1 MCEARKAGSLAGKA
15 ALVTGGGRGIGP
27 VIASRLAADGATVI
41 VSYAHSR
48 AGAEEVIQSIAK
60 SGGKAIGIQA
70 DIRRRADIK
79 RMFLEIDRDP
89 GRIDIVVNCA
99 GLAIP
104 TPLLGELDEEAVE
117 TILGVN
123 LSGPL
128 YIAVEAAKRMPSG
141 SRIIN
146 FASSVVE
153 FPFPNASVYS
163 GAKAAV
169 KSFTEVWA
177 RELGAK
183 GITVNT
189 VTPGA
194 TSPGMIDN
202 SPNYREFFEKA
213 SPFGRVGRAEEIAA
227 VVAFL
232 CSPEASWVS
241 GTHILVNGAANT

>member
-1 MCEARKAGSLAGKA
+1 VGNLAGKV

-27 VIASRLAADGATVI
+27 VIALRLAADGATVI
-41 VSYAHSR
+41 VNYAHSR
-48 AGAEEVIQSIAK
+48 AGADEVIESITRK
-60 SGGKAIGIQA
+60 GGEAVGIQA
-70 DIRRRADIK
+70 DIRHRAEIT
-79 RMFLEIDRDP
+79 RMFQQIDRDP

-104 TPLLGELDEEAVE
+104 TPLLGEVDEQAVE

-123 LSGPL
+123 LRGPL
-128 YIAVEAAKRMPSG
+128 YIASEAAKRMASG
-141 SRIIN
+141 GRIIN

-153 FPFPNASVYS
+153 FPFAGASVYC

-169 KSFTEVWA
+169 KAFTEVWA
-177 RELGAK
+177 KELGAK

-202 SPNYREFFEKA
+202 SPDYRGFFEKA
-213 SPFGRVGRAEEIAA
+213 SPFGRVGRADEIAA

-241 GTHILVNGAANT
+241 GTHILVNGAANA

>member
-1 MCEARKAGSLAGKA
+1 M
-15 ALVTGGGRGIGP
+15 TGGGRGIGP
-27 VIASRLAADGATVI
+27 VIALRLAADGATVI
-41 VSYAHSR
+41 VNYAHSR
-48 AGAEEVIQSIAK
+48 AGADEVIESITRK
-60 SGGKAIGIQA
+60 GGEAVGIQA
-70 DIRRRADIK
+70 DIRHRAEIT
-79 RMFLEIDRDP
+79 RMFQQIDRDP

-104 TPLLGELDEEAVE
+104 TPLLGEVDEQAVE

-123 LSGPL
+123 LRGPL
-128 YIAVEAAKRMPSG
+128 YIASEAAKRMASG
-141 SRIIN
+141 GRIIN

-153 FPFPNASVYS
+153 FPFAGASVYC

-169 KSFTEVWA
+169 KAFTEVWA
-177 RELGAK
+177 KELGAK

-202 SPNYREFFEKA
+202 SPDYRGFFEKA
-213 SPFGRVGRAEEIAA
+213 SPFGRVGRADEIAA

-241 GTHILVNGAANT
+241 GTHILVNGAANA

>member
-1 MCEARKAGSLAGKA
+1 MRSLAGKV

-27 VIASRLAADGATVI
+27 VIASRLAADGATVV
-41 VSYAHSR
+41 VSYARSR
-48 AGAEEVIQSIAK
+48 AGADAVIQSIA
-60 SGGKAIGIQA
+60 SAGGRAIGVRA
-70 DIRRRADIK
+70 DIRDRAEIK
-79 RMFLEIDRDP
+79 RLFLEIDRDP

-104 TPLLGELDEEAVE
+104 TPLLGEFEEESVD
-117 TILGVN
+117 TVLGVN
-123 LSGPL
+123 LTGPL
-128 YIAVEAAKRMPSG
+128 YIAAEAAKRMPSG
-141 SRIIN
+141 GRIIN

-153 FPFPNASVYS
+153 YPFPNASVYC

-241 GTHILVNGAANT
+241 GTHILVNGAANA

>member
-1 MCEARKAGSLAGKA
+1 VGNLAGKV

-27 VIASRLAADGATVI
+27 VIASRLADDGATIV
-41 VSYAHSR
+41 VSYAQSR
-48 AGAEEVIQSIAK
+48 AGADEVIRSITRN
-60 SGGKAIGIQA
+60 GGKALGIQA
-70 DIRRRADIK
+70 DIRHRAEI
-79 RMFLEIDRDP
+79 RQMFQRIDRDP

-104 TPLLGELDEEAVE
+104 TPLLGEFDEQAVE

-123 LSGPL
+123 LTGPL
-128 YIAVEAAKRMPSG
+128 YITAEAAKRMTNG
-141 SRIIN
+141 GRIVN

-153 FPFPNASVYS
+153 FPFPNASVYC

-202 SPNYREFFEKA
+202 SPNYQEFFEKA
-213 SPFGRVGRAEEIAA
+213 SPFNRVGRAEEIAA

-241 GTHILVNGAANT
+241 GTHILVNGAANA

>member
-1 MCEARKAGSLAGKA
+1 MGSLTGKV

-27 VIASRLAADGATVI
+27 VIALRLAADGATVV
-41 VSYAHSR
+41 VSYARSR
-48 AGAEEVIQSIAK
+48 AGADEVVQSITR

-70 DIRRRADIK
+70 DIRHRADIK

-99 GLAIP
+99 GLAMP
-104 TPLLGELDEEAVE
+104 TPLLGEFDEKAVE

-128 YIAVEAAKRMPSG
+128 YIAAEAAKRMPSG
-141 SRIIN
+141 GRIIN

-153 FPFPNASVYS
+153 FPFPNASVYC

-202 SPNYREFFEKA
+202 SPKYREFFEKA

-241 GTHILVNGAANT
+241 GTHILANGAANA